1 MCLVAPAQAQLM
13 PGAFENMAHI
23 ACVDQQVAI
32 ELLVVFE
39 ENIARGEALLTR
51 LAAED
56 VCDRQPFGGKP
67 VADVYTSKTRN
78 NGSVREGHVFEV
90 DVTSGDVLNG
100 RTRVYIL
107 LNIMHDNEA

>member
-1 MCLVAPAQAQLM
+1 
-13 PGAFENMAHI
+13 
-23 ACVDQQVAI
+23 
-32 ELLVVFE
+32 
-39 ENIARGEALLTR
+39 
-51 LAAED
+51 
-56 VCDRQPFGGKP
+56 

-107 LNIMHDNEA
+107 LNIMHDNET